1 MICVQPNGSARF
13 HFIRFGGVAHQTSLR
28 SPSIMMT
35 YSNSPHSGRRVA
47 YSVTRSLQCRTTVVI
62 WHSRMGFPAL
72 PLLSAA
78 AELFVVN
85 LVAQHDPQAD
95 TQFARRRNPRLA
107 HPFLDKLATI
117 EAFQLRIFSY
127 RMDRRF
133 GPQIAQQ
140 RVASLVSFPSR
151 CRLPL
156 VCSHGI
162 IPM

>member
-13 HFIRFGGVAHQTSLR
+13 HFIRLGGVAHQTSLR

-85 LVAQHDPQAD
+85 LVAQHNPQAD
-95 TQFARRRNPRLA
+95 TQFALFRLRRFDPSNRG
-107 HPFLDKLATI
+107 LATNTSCPHSVI
-117 EAFQLRIFSY
+117 TSCTQAE
-127 RMDRRF
+127 
-133 GPQIAQQ
+133 
-140 RVASLVSFPSR
+140 
-151 CRLPL
+151 
-156 VCSHGI
+156 
-162 IPM
+162 